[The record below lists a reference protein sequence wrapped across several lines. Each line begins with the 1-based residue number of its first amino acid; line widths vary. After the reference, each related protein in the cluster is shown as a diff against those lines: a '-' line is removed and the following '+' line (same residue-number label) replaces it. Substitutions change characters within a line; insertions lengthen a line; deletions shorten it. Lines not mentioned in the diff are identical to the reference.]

1 MLRTCDNRATR
12 CGAEALNHSPLPRGA
27 RRPAGPPHLGGE
39 VWRQLGSHGV
49 VPAVDVHQLAGGHVE
64 VVGKQGHDCAADRGP
79 VLKVPAQWCTHAP
92 YLFEILESRY
102 PTCSQR
108 GKRTCAHSVDS
119 DLVTAEIA
127 REITSHRLER

>member
-1 MLRTCDNRATR
+1 MWGR
-12 CGAEALNHSPLPRGA
+12 SPKTLPTAAG
-27 RRPAGPPHLGGE
+27 RPAPGGTTPLGGE

-64 VVGKQGHDCAADRGP
+64 VVGKEGHDRAADRGS
-79 VLKVPAQWCTHAP
+79 VLQVPAQRGPHSP

-102 PTCSQR
+102 PACRQR
-108 GKRTCAHSVDS
+108 REGTCANGVDS